1 MPTLSQTTKETK
13 LIMKWGIIGIV
24 LIALVFLGVKAGG
37 FLKEVFFPTPPPAPT
52 VSFGKL
58 PKISFP
64 ENKQVENYTYSIDT
78 LTGKLPVFSDRA
90 IVFKTKEQKSD
101 LLAFEKAKEKA
112 QRLDFDQSPQT
123 LSDGVYRWVD
133 KSSIERK
140 LILTV
145 LEPKLTLDSN
155 FYTNESI
162 LKGERLPSEE
172 EAKSMAK
179 DMLSKIAMFP
189 EGIDTEKTTTT
200 LFTIKNYALIPATSF
215 ANSQVIQVNFFQK
228 DIDEKP
234 VFYKSPYTP
243 NISVYITGGE
253 RRGQIVKADYYYQEL
268 LNDEKATYPIKTA
281 DEAFE
286 ELKNGKAFYASL
298 PTEKKDVAIKEIK
311 LGYYIPDKSTKYIM
325 PIIVFQ
331 GDEGFF
337 AYISAIKDEW
347 IEN

>member
-13 LIMKWGIIGIV
+13 LIVKWGIIGIALIV
-24 LIALVFLGVKAGG
+24 LIFLGIKVGG
-37 FLKEVFFPTPPPAPT
+37 FLKEAFFPTPPPAPT
-52 VSFGKL
+52 VLFGKL

-64 ENKQVENYTYSIDT
+64 ENKQVGNYTYSIDT
-78 LTGKLPVFSDRA
+78 LTGKLPSFSDRA
-90 IVFKTKEQKSD
+90 TVFKTKEQKSD

-112 QRLDFDQSPQT
+112 LRLGFEQNPQT
-123 LSDGVYRWVD
+123 VSDGVYRWVD
-133 KSSIERK
+133 QSKIEKK
-140 LILTV
+140 LTLTV

-155 FYTNESI
+155 FYTDESI
-162 LKGERLPSEE
+162 LKGERLPSEDK
-172 EAKSMAK
+172 AISIAK
-179 DMLSKIAMFP
+179 DMLNSISMFP
-189 EGIDTEKTTTT
+189 ESIDNEKTTTT

-215 ANSQVIQVNFFQK
+215 AGSQIIQVNFFQK

-234 VFYKSPYTP
+234 LFYKSPYTP

-253 RRGQIVKADYYYQEL
+253 RREQIVKADYYYQEL
-268 LNDEKATYPIKTA
+268 SNESSTYPIKTA
-281 DEAFE
+281 EEAFE

-298 PTEKKDVAIKEIK
+298 PTEKEDIAIKEVN
-311 LGYYIPDKSTKYIM
+311 LAYYIPDGFTKYIM